1 LQDTA
6 VAASVC
12 TGIDVPV
19 SDSVNEIVVFQAER
33 HVTASNYTLT
43 LRGFEAP
50 ITTCVPVCGD
60 GIITPDETCDD
71 GPSNGTAYGT
81 CNADCTPGPRCGDGL
96 VNGPEQCDNGVNRD
110 GYVLADGACAPGC
123 VKPSFCGDGIID
135 ATFREQCDDGI
146 NDGSYGGC
154 TPECLLGPRCGDG
167 DTNGDEQCDDGN
179 RRSGDG
185 CNVNCITEQPPR

>member
-1 LQDTA
+1 MLSTAWARSTSGGHFLHRNRDQRECRTHSLVEHPGIHEEIARSILLSDDGTNSALCVQETA

-50 ITTCVPVCGD
+50 ITTCVPVCGN

-71 GPSNGTAYGT
+71 GPRNGTAYGT
-81 CNADCTPGPRCGDGL
+81 CNTDCTPGPRCGDGL
-96 VNGPEQCDNGVNRD
+96 VNGPEQCD
-110 GYVLADGACAPGC
+110 PH
-123 VKPSFCGDGIID
+123 
-135 ATFREQCDDGI
+135 
-146 NDGSYGGC
+146 
-154 TPECLLGPRCGDG
+154 
-167 DTNGDEQCDDGN
+167 GDEQCDGGN
-179 RRSGDG
+179 RRNGDG